1 VVVVNDVAGAG
12 TGDSVTNLTT
22 STTYDALSRPTDVYD
37 PAGTRTR
44 YDYDRLARTVATT
57 ANYVNGTSSG
67 PTGADDVRSAYAYD
81 AVGGLV
87 GYCPAVG
94 VVAGCVATS
103 GSDTRAWHYGLDA
116 LGRTTSQVAPDNVS
130 ATDLDATVWTYEGGG
145 RLGSVIDQTD
155 SGTIGR
161 HTDLTY
167 DKLGRTLTSR
177 VYLGA
182 GTSGNLR
189 QTTTRTHTID
199 GDPASVAFDG
209 TGDGLGVPQT
219 YSFTYDALG
228 RPDLVKKGSTTMT
241 DLAYSADGTVS
252 QRIDT
257 NPVSTGTTYT
267 TTFGYDWA
275 KRPASVASP
284 SVFSGSATT
293 TYRLDGLLATRSTPN
308 GETLTLAYDAARR
321 PVTATLAAGNTI
333 SQTYDRLG
341 NVTTE
346 GRSFSGISGDP
357 GSGTNTFSY
366 DPLRRL
372 TAETGLSSSR
382 SYQYDLDGNR
392 TRKVEGATTIDY
404 TYDRTDQLINQ
415 VIAGLGTAFSYDP
428 YGNLTQAGNSVS
440 AVTSYT
446 YSTAS
451 HLTTINAPGT
461 TQDVAFALDAL
472 GRFATRTV
480 NGGTDTYGY
489 LGSSETVTTI
499 VGATSTRVSALGA
512 DGSRVAT
519 KDGSTTGYLLPD
531 LHGNVVAA
539 EASASTTISNA
550 LRYDGYGQTLG
561 AYTGSGP
568 IAMDAKY
575 QGRLDLSATTD
586 PLYDMAAR
594 FYAPGS
600 GTFTQLDSVLGSA
613 QNPLSMNR
621 FLYAEANPTTFIDPT
636 GHFVPAD
643 DGLCR
648 YRGDP
653 GCGETA
659 NCSTCKVQPPTTPKP
674 KPEDNDDSTAGGAIP
689 PVAPYQWGGPD
700 DRPYGIDAEIAG
712 AELSDYLSFM
722 NLWCGGWSIFPR
734 PECDGF
740 VSSSGVMK
748 SLLIQ
753 GLPVLGD
760 TYQGLVVLGGY
771 DPIAGVDL
779 TEREQADSAVTMLGT
794 AGLAPAFGAGHMRA
808 MDDYDW
814 IPGAAVRS
822 ADDIERLLSR
832 LTPAMVERMNQ
843 RQLTGVVAMVAQ
855 REANRG
861 LAAIDS
867 DLTRPQKLA
876 VATRENAWR
885 VWQYRGSI
893 VHDRTRQ
900 TLENLVGKDNV
911 EYFHVGEDFKFFGND
926 NLKVELTTFGQLKNH
941 TENYPSLPEYAF
953 ALYKFPSE

>member
-1 VVVVNDVAGAG
+1 
-12 TGDSVTNLTT
+12 
-22 STTYDALSRPTDVYD
+22 
-37 PAGTRTR
+37 
-44 YDYDRLARTVATT
+44 
-57 ANYVNGTSSG
+57 
-67 PTGADDVRSAYAYD
+67 
-81 AVGGLV
+81 
-87 GYCPAVG
+87 
-94 VVAGCVATS
+94 
-103 GSDTRAWHYGLDA
+103 
-116 LGRTTSQVAPDNVS
+116 
-130 ATDLDATVWTYEGGG
+130 
-145 RLGSVIDQTD
+145 
-155 SGTIGR
+155 
-161 HTDLTY
+161 
-167 DKLGRTLTSR
+167 
-177 VYLGA
+177 
-182 GTSGNLR
+182 
-189 QTTTRTHTID
+189 
-199 GDPASVAFDG
+199 
-209 TGDGLGVPQT
+209 
-219 YSFTYDALG
+219 
-228 RPDLVKKGSTTMT
+228 
-241 DLAYSADGTVS
+241 
-252 QRIDT
+252 
-257 NPVSTGTTYT
+257 VSTGTTYT

-440 AVTSYT
+440 AVTTYT
-446 YSTAS
+446 FDTAS
-451 HLTTINAPGT
+451 HLTAINAPGT
-461 TQDVAFALDAL
+461 PQDVALTLDAL

-519 KDGSTTGYLLPD
+519 KDGSMTGYLLPD

-636 GHFVPAD
+636 GHKATKCDGGCGSGSKEQIENAKQAAKQHYEAAIAKLDNTTTGSATKPDSSGPDMGGIGEILQGIWDSGSNMVINTVTGTYGLLSCGGVNAFNPVTCAQFDDNVRTLTDADFRNQKVQDQIFALANGFGDANRNLTSGDPYLTSRAVTDVFLVLGLAGAGRVGGGATSAGVAEAGAAGGSALTRLRFGASDLVYGPTAEGRLDALRDAAGGKTLWQLVPAEGVKD
-643 DGLCR
+643 WNALSIEKMGLAR
-648 YRGDP
+648 
-653 GCGETA
+653 E
-659 NCSTCKVQPPTTPKP
+659 S
-674 KPEDNDDSTAGGAIP
+674 GARIH
-689 PVAPYQWGGPD
+689 
-700 DRPYGIDAEIAG
+700 
-712 AELSDYLSFM
+712 F
-722 NLWCGGWSIFPR
+722 
-734 PECDGF
+734 
-740 VSSSGVMK
+740 
-748 SLLIQ
+748 
-753 GLPVLGD
+753 
-760 TYQGLVVLGGY
+760 
-771 DPIAGVDL
+771 DL
-779 TEREQADSAVTMLGT
+779 TNVDNLPGVLDGSSPLAFTCTGQELWYLRENWSRFEGSVTFYSDVSDT
-794 AGLAPAFGAGHMRA
+794 
-808 MDDYDW
+808 D
-814 IPGAAVRS
+814 
-822 ADDIERLLSR
+822 
-832 LTPAMVERMNQ
+832 
-843 RQLTGVVAMVAQ
+843 GVV
-855 REANRG
+855 
-861 LAAIDS
+861 
-867 DLTRPQKLA
+867 T
-876 VATRENAWR
+876 
-885 VWQYRGSI
+885 
-893 VHDRTRQ
+893 
-900 TLENLVGKDNV
+900 
-911 EYFHVGEDFKFFGND
+911 
-926 NLKVELTTFGQLKNH
+926 
-941 TENYPSLPEYAF
+941 
-953 ALYKFPSE
+953 